1 MGRLRAPLKGSELG
15 RKGVD
20 KEHLEP
26 ALNSV
31 SLAIGSVGKVLPD
44 SGYYSA
50 KAMANVED
58 NGAGPT
64 VYAATNRHPHGRN
77 IRQLEQHADP
87 PAPPDDAP
95 AGEIM
100 VHCLT
105 TEASK
110 ALYGLRKQTVE
121 PAFGIIKEA
130 MGFRRFLMSGLEKV
144 NLKWTLVT
152 TSYNLKHLFN
162 LAQHANV

>member
-1 MGRLRAPLKGSELG
+1 
-15 RKGVD
+15 
-20 KEHLEP
+20 
-26 ALNSV
+26 
-31 SLAIGSVGKVLPD
+31 VLPD

-64 VYAATNRHPHGRN
+64 VYAATKRHPHGRN

-87 PAPPDDAP
+87 PAPPHDAP

-110 ALYGLRKQTVE
+110 ALYGLRKQAVE

-130 MGFRRFLMSGLEKV
+130 MGFRRFLMRGLEKV

-162 LAQHANV
+162 LAQDANV